1 MREQEKEAVT
11 GFALAV
17 FVLLIVAA
25 TCRADDAADEVAAIQ
40 EQCLAK
46 NNELRAARGL
56 RAHRLNAALNAAAQ
70 DHARFMARAGSM
82 NHYSNGGPSG
92 RAARHGF
99 GAGVRENIA
108 YGYQTVQVVFGVWY
122 GSGGHYA
129 NMMSATTDAGFGL
142 AYGQGGTPY
151 WCAVYG
157 TPPAEPSE
165 GEPEQSPPASVSPET
180 YVPRPGLFGWLF
192 GRRR

>member
-1 MREQEKEAVT
+1 MIRWMLIFAV
-11 GFALAV
+11 AHL
-17 FVLLIVAA
+17 VAA
-25 TCRADDAADEVAAIQ
+25 AIVYGDDEVAEIAEIQ
-40 EQCLAK
+40 RQCLAK

-56 RAHRLNAALNAAAQ
+56 RPHVLNTALNAAAQ
-70 DHARFMARAGSM
+70 DHAKYMARTGSM
-82 NHYSNGGPSG
+82 GHYSNGGPSG

-108 YGYQTVQVVFGVWY
+108 YGYQTVQVVFGVWH

-142 AYGQGGTPY
+142 AYGAGGTPY

-157 TPPAEPSE
+157 APPADPPADKPAQE
-165 GEPEQSPPASVSPET
+165 PASVSPET
-180 YVPRPGLFGWLF
+180 TVQRPGLFGWLF
-192 GRRR
+192 GRR